1 MPNKNFKV
9 LIGVIILLALSA
21 MYLGSKIGSTVD
33 EDVVVEKPPEEVV
46 VVPEETFTVTSKTKV
61 EDVNITT
68 VVDKKTGIEYILSS
82 TNSAYTHQVT
92 TRLGKDGKPFINKII
107 EEVTKP

>member
-21 MYLGSKIGSTVD
+21 MYLGSKIGSNSD
-33 EDVVVEKPPEEVV
+33 EEEAVVVEQEVV

-68 VVDKKTGIEYILSS
+68 VVDKKTGIEYIISS
-82 TNSAYTHQVT
+82 TNSSYTHQVT
-92 TRLGKDGKPFINKII
+92 TRLGKDGKPYIHKTA
-107 EEVTKP
+107 EEATKP